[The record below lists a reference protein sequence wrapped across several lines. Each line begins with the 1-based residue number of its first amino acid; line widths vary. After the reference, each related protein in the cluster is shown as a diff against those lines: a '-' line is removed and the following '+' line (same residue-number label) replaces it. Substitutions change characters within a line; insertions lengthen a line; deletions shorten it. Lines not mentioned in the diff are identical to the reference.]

1 LTTTAFTSS
10 NIKEV
15 GDVMVESFWYWNSY
29 ASYLQALLGVIAVL
43 SILTYSFYENEYFVA
58 MMGTVSS
65 LIEALVGIP

>member
-1 LTTTAFTSS
+1 
-10 NIKEV
+10 
-15 GDVMVESFWYWNSY
+15 MVESFWYWNNY